1 MSEPVD
7 PSEDG
12 VSKRNNIP
20 TDPKAGGSAPRE
32 ETAPTQSWSEVPRSP
47 RTGERS
53 AADAHASSA
62 NHVASDDTMR
72 LTDETLD
79 AIQQA
84 QIAEHQEAKKRRRKW
99 PWITAAVI
107 AVLGVAYVGAANY
120 LGDRVPS
127 GTKVA
132 SVSIGGLTRSAAIEK
147 LDADLAPATTKA
159 ITAVVGKSDETQTI
173 DPTTFSLKLDS
184 AATVDQVIGF
194 SWNPVRLWQHLFGG
208 SRIDPVLT
216 VNQDQ
221 LAETVSAL
229 AEATNVAPQ
238 DASVAFTV
246 PEGDGAPTVTV
257 TPAVVGTELDQTA
270 AEKVLE
276 TEALTAT
283 QPIELSVTEKQP
295 AIPDEAAA
303 QVQKQAETLISDPLS
318 VTVKGK
324 VVELSPRDLASAAS
338 YSDSDGTLTL
348 QIDGKKLGDIVRKGA
363 SDVLKSGTDA
373 RIEIVNHK
381 TPKIIPSTNG
391 VGIDDDDLAQQVAEK
406 GITTDRTVELET
418 VEVPASFTTEDAQK
432 LGIKE
437 VVSSIETPLT
447 SDNVRTTNLIVG
459 TKMIQNALVK
469 PGETFSLLNA
479 LGPITEER
487 GFVSS
492 GVVVNGFDSTAL
504 GGGLSQLSTN
514 TFNLGYLAGL
524 VDVEHQAHSYY
535 FSRYP
540 MGREATLWEGQIDM
554 KWKNNTPYGVVIDNW
569 VADGYVHSQLW
580 STKYWDV
587 TVSDSGKYNIVQP
600 GVKNNPA
607 ADCEPSAAG
616 GVGFTVTVTR
626 TVSLNGTV
634 NDDLSGSMTWRYDPV
649 DAVTCN
655 KS

>member
-1 MSEPVD
+1 MSDPVD
-7 PSEDG
+7 PTEE
-12 VSKRNNIP
+12 P
-20 TDPKAGGSAPRE
+20 AP
-32 ETAPTQSWSEVPRSP
+32 PDSWADVPRSP
-47 RTGERS
+47 ITGQRS
-53 AADAHASSA
+53 VHATD
-62 NHVASDDTMR
+62 SDVNTNSLGGQDGTTEDFTDR
-72 LTDETLD
+72 LTTETMD
-79 AIQQA
+79 AIQEA
-84 QIAEHQEAKKRRRKW
+84 QIAEHRAAKAKRRKW
-99 PWITAAVI
+99 PWILVATVAI
-107 AVLGVAYVGAANY
+107 LGGAYVGAVNY
-120 LGDRVPS
+120 VGDRVPS

-132 SVSIGGLTRSAAIEK
+132 SVSIGGMTRSEAIEA
-147 LDADLAPATTKA
+147 LNSELAPAAQEA
-159 ITAVVGKSDETQTI
+159 IEVTVGDSDQTESL
-173 DPTTFSLKLDS
+173 DPTTFGLALDS
-184 AATVDQVIGF
+184 EATVDKLVGF

-208 SRIDPVLT
+208 SRVDPELT
-216 VNQDQ
+216 VDSDE
-221 LAETVSAL
+221 LAQVVSSL
-229 AEATNVAPQ
+229 ADSTNVAAQ
-238 DASVAFTV
+238 DATVSFSV
-246 PEGDGAPTVTV
+246 PDGDGAPTVNV
-257 TPAVVGTELDQTA
+257 TAAVNGTELDQDA
-270 AEKVLE
+270 AIEVLS
-276 TEALTAT
+276 TEALTAA
-283 QPIELSVTEKQP
+283 QPIDLDVTETEP
-295 AIPDEAAA
+295 AITDAVAAEA
-303 QVQKQAETLISDPLS
+303 QTQAETLISDPLS

-324 VVELSPRDLASAAS
+324 VVELSVRQLASAATFTAQDGALVLS
-338 YSDSDGTLTL
+338 MDGTA
-348 QIDGKKLGDIVRKGA
+348 LGDIVRKGA

-459 TKMIQNALVK
+459 TKMIQNTLVK